1 MNKITGDLV
10 ITLFA
15 LNEVEYSYL
24 QWLSFDDIIIFS
36 HHFKKLVNLSL
47 IEMATDIEVLTSQ

>member
-1 MNKITGDLV
+1 M
-10 ITLFA
+10 FA